1 MAAGLRRIQNHLER
15 LYEVNIEHDV
25 DQFLITDAALAR
37 QLDNG
42 PQAREV
48 PEKLLVHQEG
58 EDVNISLYL
67 DQTLVDHME
76 DEDPTESLHDG
87 NLNAFWTV
95 LEGISHFLYLAW
107 NAGYGRSVS
116 LLELELQ
123 AEVDKFIIAALLLGR
138 QRGGRIP
145 ASLHQRLF
153 DNPNF
158 DDALDHASLVR
169 YYTANA
175 YASRYCAHLQ
185 KRFLRDRHNG
195 CMIKELRQFYRLM
208 HRRKLDRIRAM
219 I

>member
-1 MAAGLRRIQNHLER
+1 MTAGLRRIQNHLER
-15 LYEVNIEHDV
+15 LYEINIEHDV
-25 DQFLITDAALAR
+25 EQFLITDAALVR
-37 QLDNG
+37 QLDNS

-58 EDVNISLYL
+58 EDLNISLYL

-95 LEGISHFLYLAW
+95 LEGVSHFLYLAW

-123 AEVDKFIIAALLLGR
+123 AEVDKFIVAALLLGR

-153 DNPNF
+153 ENPSF
-158 DDALDHASLVR
+158 DDTLDHATLVR
-169 YYTANA
+169 YYTANT

-185 KRFLRDRHNG
+185 KRFLRDRRGG

-208 HRRKLDRIRAM
+208 HRHKLDRIRAM
-219 I
+219 N